1 MKEQSMYGRVFDVE
15 RFSTKDGPGIRTVAF
30 LKGCN
35 LNCAWCHNQEGIQ
48 LQMELG
54 FDFARCIGCGA
65 CFAVCQAGAHRMEN
79 GCHTL
84 DRSICMRCFACA
96 QACFSGAIRQIGKTY
111 SARELAEELAQDKPY
126 YDASGGGVTLSG
138 GEVMM
143 QAEFAAEVLAMLK
156 QSGVHTAIETN
167 LSVPWRLYEKTLPF
181 VDLVMADVKT
191 IREDT
196 MQRYIQ
202 GNLQQVMENLRLL
215 LATEKPVIIRTP
227 VIPGVNDDPQEIA
240 GIAQF
245 LSGGKRLLYYELLR
259 YHPIGTDKAR
269 LIGKHPQ
276 VFRIPSA
283 EAMNRLAGAAQKS
296 GVTVYVDGKQYLP
309 NL

>member
-35 LNCAWCHNQEGIQ
+35 LNCAWCHNQEGIHPQ
-48 LQMELG
+48 TELG
-54 FDFARCIGCGA
+54 FDATRCIGCGA
-65 CFAVCQAGAHRMEN
+65 CFAVCQTGAHRMEN
-79 GCHTL
+79 GHHTL
-84 DRSICMRCFACA
+84 DRSVCTRCFACT
-96 QACFSGAIRQIGKTY
+96 QACFSGAIRQIGRTY
-111 SARELAEELAQDKPY
+111 SAWALAEELAQDKPY

-143 QAEFAAEVLAMLK
+143 QAEFAAEVLSMLK
-156 QSGVHTAIETN
+156 KDGVHTAIETN

-191 IREDT
+191 LREDT

-202 GNLQQVMENLRLL
+202 GNLQQVMENLRFLL
-215 LATEKPVIIRTP
+215 ETEKNVIIRTP
-227 VIPGVNDDPQEIA
+227 VIPGVNDNLQEIY
-240 GIAQF
+240 GITKCI
-245 LSGGKRLLYYELLR
+245 SGGKRLLYYELLS

-269 LIGKHPQ
+269 LIGKRPQ
-276 VFRIPSA
+276 VFRVPSA
-283 EAMNRLAGAAQKS
+283 ETVNGLAGAAQKC
-296 GVTVYVDGKQYLP
+296 GVTVYADGKQYLP
-309 NL
+309 NM